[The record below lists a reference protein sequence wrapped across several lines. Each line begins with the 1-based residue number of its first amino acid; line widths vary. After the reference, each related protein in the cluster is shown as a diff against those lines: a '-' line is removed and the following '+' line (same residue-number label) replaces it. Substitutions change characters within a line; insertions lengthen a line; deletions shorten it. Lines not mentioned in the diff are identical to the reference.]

1 MYRTIGFECLK
12 IHRFEAPLSSLEFK
26 RHWTSQENGS
36 LVGKETS
43 TNEAWVWSHQK
54 FRLEL
59 GVDKSSIFP
68 QETLGLE
75 LNIHGMTT
83 SNGIEF

>member
-1 MYRTIGFECLK
+1 MN

-26 RHWTSQENGS
+26 RHWTSSQENGS

-54 FRLEL
+54 FRMEL
-59 GVDKSSIFP
+59 GVDKFWVCP